1 MGRPINK
8 KFFASVEVDTDGT
21 PGLQVRLTIASFT
34 GGPLNVIT
42 AYLVRQR
49 TPDKYEVTDGTNTEV
64 LQFFNG
70 TGSIPE
76 GKMGLRAT
84 PFGGSAEY
92 VRTLTSHQVKTFQG
106 NTYSW
111 TNLQN
116 GNAASAPGEVDF
128 SPTML

>member
-8 KFFASVEVDTDGT
+8 KFFASVATDTDGT
-21 PGLQVRLTIASFT
+21 PGLQVRLTLASFT
-34 GGPLNVIT
+34 GGPTNVLT

-49 TPDKYEVTDGTNTEV
+49 TTDSYEVTDGTNTEV

-76 GKMGLRAT
+76 GNISLRVSS
-84 PFGGSAEY
+84 FGGPTEY
-92 VRTLTSHQVKTFQG
+92 VRTLTAHQVKTFQG

-111 TNLQN
+111 TNLQK

-128 SPTML
+128 DPTMQ